1 MINGWM
7 GRGMDWKRITR
18 GNLKWNWHH
27 LRDDLDF
34 PGGSDGKESAW
45 NAGDAGSNAGLGRC
59 PGKGNGNP
67 LQYSCLGNS
76 MERGSWWA
84 TVHGVLKSQT
94 WQVTNTMNSSLVA
107 QLVKCLSAM
116 LETQVQ
122 SLGWDDPQ
130 EEGMA
135 THSSIPTWRVLWTE
149 ESVRLQSIGLQK
161 VGHDWSDFTCIH
173 GETWVFYMNITLLQ
187 KYNRDLL
194 QWHWKS
200 EMCN

>member
-1 MINGWM
+1 MDGWMINGWM

-34 PGGSDGKESAW
+34 PRGSDGKESAW

-76 MERGSWWA
+76 MERGSWWV
-84 TVHGVLKSQT
+84 TVHGVLKGQT
-94 WQVTNTMNSSLVA
+94 WQVTNTMKSSLVA

-122 SLGWDDPQ
+122 SLGQ
-130 EEGMA
+130 EA
-135 THSSIPTWRVLWTE
+135 TYSKILAWRIPWTE
-149 ESVRLQSIGLQK
+149 ESGGLQFTGSQWVK
-161 VGHDWSDFTCIH
+161 KDWVTNTFTFFGCSLTDVLCGHTSAT
-173 GETWVFYMNITLLQ
+173 NLKPPL
-187 KYNRDLL
+187 
-194 QWHWKS
+194 
-200 EMCN
+200 

>member
-1 MINGWM
+1 MDGWMINGWM

-76 MERGSWWA
+76 MERGSWWV

-94 WQVTNTMNSSLVA
+94 WQVTNTMKSSLVA

-116 LETQVQ
+116 LETRVQ
-122 SLGWDDPQ
+122 SLGQ
-130 EEGMA
+130 EA
-135 THSSIPTWRVLWTE
+135 TYSKILAWRIPWTE
-149 ESVRLQSIGLQK
+149 EPGGLQSTGSQWVKQDWVTNTFTFFRCSLTD
-161 VGHDWSDFTCIH
+161 VLCGHTSAT
-173 GETWVFYMNITLLQ
+173 NLKPPL
-187 KYNRDLL
+187 
-194 QWHWKS
+194 
-200 EMCN
+200 